1 MAASLMSMRRTF
13 RLVPLLAATPRHWSS
28 NPGAPPPLQTRL
40 LLYLS
45 HRFHDVETLLSWIPW
60 LKSRGVRQKNI
71 FYGYTQEN
79 FGDNVAAAFYILS
92 LRGGFRFAGQ
102 SEWFRSNKRGKFS
115 WDFINQRDATIEEVD
130 ASNTLINYT
139 GLENLVKQKSLRT
152 LSLCGCVEV
161 DDWFLSRLHVFQD
174 TLEELDISHCPQITV
189 GGLASLRNLRY
200 TYTHTHTHTHT
211 HTLERIMETEVFW
224 LLPSYQPCFL
234 LKLYWKT
241 DSRAPHVQSVL
252 RRTKMTSFIHIHTHT
267 QTVCSF

>member
-1 MAASLMSMRRTF
+1 MAKTSMRRTF

-189 GGLASLRNLRY
+189 GGLASLRNLR
-200 TYTHTHTHTHT
+200 
-211 HTLERIMETEVFW
+211 
-224 LLPSYQPCFL
+224 
-234 LKLYWKT
+234 
-241 DSRAPHVQSVL
+241 AL
-252 RRTKMTSFIHIHTHT
+252 RRLDISSLPKLQDPGLVAILLEEMLPQCQVTAFGFDHSLTYSHTPT
-267 QTVCSF
+267 DAQRTESVQEQ